1 MSFLETQDI
10 QYIIYTLVFLGV
22 LLAFSG
28 IVQLL
33 SRSEDLKTAKSR
45 RMQMIAKGAST
56 SEILA
61 LLKKPE
67 KRGLIS
73 VLPFIGN
80 LPLAIQQAGLTI
92 KPGTVLFLCSMS
104 AAFVFAVLAY
114 FIWVLLALGIA
125 FILCFL
131 LPMLMIYSAR
141 KKRMAELV
149 SQLPDTLDL
158 MARGLKI
165 GHPLNASIEAVAT
178 EMPDPIGTE
187 FGLMFD
193 QISYG
198 DELVDAFYDLAERV
212 DLEDVRYLAVSVGIQ
227 HGTGG
232 DLARVLSVLATV
244 IRNRIAMRRRIQ
256 AISSEGRLSANFLSC
271 LPIVIFV
278 FTSITAPSFY
288 SGVSDDPLYFPMIT
302 AIIVLVIVNFLT
314 LRKLVNFRI

>member
-1 MSFLETQDI
+1 MTYLGNQDLQNI
-10 QYIIYTLVFLGV
+10 LYILLFLGV

-28 IVQLL
+28 FAQLL
-33 SRSEDLKTAKSR
+33 SRGEDIKTAKNR
-45 RMQMIAKGAST
+45 RMRMIAKGASK

-73 VLPFIGN
+73 LLPFIGN
-80 LPLAIQQAGLTI
+80 FPLVIRQAGLTI
-92 KPGTVLFLCSMS
+92 KPGTVLLLCAVCASITFTVS
-104 AAFVFAVLAY
+104 AQFVWILY
-114 FIWVLLALGIA
+114 ALGISVV
-125 FILCFL
+125 LCVV
-131 LPMLMIYSAR
+131 LPLGLVYSTR
-141 KKRMAELV
+141 KKRLTELV

-165 GHPLNASIEAVAT
+165 GHPLNASIEAVAR

-212 DLEDVRYLAVSVGIQ
+212 DLEDMRYLAVSVGIQ

-232 DLARVLSVLATV
+232 DLARVLSVLSTV
-244 IRNRIAMRRRIQ
+244 IRDRIAMRRRIH

-271 LPIVIFV
+271 LPIIIFM
-278 FTSITAPSFY
+278 FTSLTAPSFY
-288 SGVSDDPLYFPMIT
+288 AGISQDPLYVPMIT
-302 AIIVLVIVNFLT
+302 AIIILVIANYLA